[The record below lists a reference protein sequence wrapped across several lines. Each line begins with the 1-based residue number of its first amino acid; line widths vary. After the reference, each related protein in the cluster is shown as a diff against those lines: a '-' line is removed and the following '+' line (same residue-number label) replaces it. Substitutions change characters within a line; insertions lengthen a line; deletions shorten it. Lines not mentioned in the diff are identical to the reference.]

1 MNVKRTGFPKI
12 GLALGSGSAKGLAHI
27 GVLKVLEKHNI
38 PIDYIA
44 GSSIGA
50 MIGAYYAR
58 NPTIIAL
65 EELIYKISERKLSSI
80 LDITMKGGIIKGM
93 KIEKLLE
100 ETLEGASFDT
110 MKVPFAAVATDL
122 SNADMV
128 TLTGGDLIKAIRA
141 SISIPGFLRP
151 LEYKGRILADGGLSN
166 PVPVDVVAKMGADIV
181 IGVNLDTLYV
191 KDGPVSI
198 PPLTRI
204 PSRSVNILRHHLA
217 LKSTRSSDVIISPL
231 VYSGMI
237 SWRDFFTRS
246 RLEEFIAEGE
256 RAAEKALPQII
267 EKIEYFRARPPS
279 LISRLGGR
287 LLRRVSHLIP
297 R

>member
-1 MNVKRTGFPKI
+1 MNAKRTGFPKI
-12 GLALGSGSAKGLAHI
+12 GLALGSGSARGFAHI

-38 PIDYIA
+38 PVDYIA

-50 MIGAYYAR
+50 VIGAYYAY
-58 NPTIIAL
+58 NPTITAL
-65 EELIYKISERKLSSI
+65 EELIYKTSERKLSSI
-80 LDITMKGGIIKGM
+80 IDITMKGGIIKGL

-110 MKVPFAAVATDL
+110 MKIPFAAVATDL

-128 TLTGGDLIKAIRA
+128 AMTRGDLIKSIRA
-141 SISIPGFLRP
+141 SLSIPGFLRP
-151 LEYKGRILADGGLSN
+151 IEHEGRILADGGLSN
-166 PVPVDVVAKMGADIV
+166 PVPVDVVAQMGADIV

-191 KDGPVSI
+191 KEGPVSI
-198 PPLTRI
+198 PPITRI

-217 LKSTRSSDVIISPL
+217 LKSTRSADVVISPL
-231 VYSGMI
+231 VGSGMI

-246 RLEEFIAEGE
+246 KIDEFIAEGE
-256 RAAEKALPQII
+256 RAAEKAVPQII
-267 EKIEYFRARPPS
+267 EKIEYFGARPPG

-287 LLRRVSHLIP
+287 IIRRVARFIP
-297 R
+297 I